1 LLSFHWQGNDPPRM
15 RHKNSLLLYALLA
28 LYMGYS
34 MLFYVACVI
43 DLGDQYF
50 HSAHHV
56 HVPFQVNYEN
66 LTITTVE
73 PDARQAGLA
82 KGDVIE
88 FIGGEPYGG
97 QSQLIQKIQ
106 DASPGDTVQVGVLKR
121 NGSHQIVSL
130 HLAAKSGAPSRRVE
144 TLAVVGIS
152 MALPLFFL
160 LMGYWVVAARP
171 QDPNAWLI
179 LALLSFPEV
188 FVLAPVGQ
196 SGIWLAVLGTWFET
210 LQVVVP
216 LALLLFGV
224 YFPERWRWDKKV
236 PYVKWILAAITLVS
250 LVILI
255 LTGSAEYF
263 HPAWLHWT
271 TPAKVWVNRI
281 LNPVNLLCVVLYW
294 VAIFDK
300 LRTASTADARRRLR
314 VLGAGSVIS
323 LGALLVVFVLLP
335 KLGISPGFAQ
345 HPWLAVTGVLLSLLF
360 PVTLAYVV
368 VVQRA
373 LDVRILLRMGT
384 KYALAR
390 ATMMVL
396 QFSLIMFLVV
406 RFLIPALEKR
416 QHRVMDLVITGLVLA
431 GVIRLVA
438 MRDSLSSRL
447 QKWLDRRFFR
457 EAYSAEIVLSELSEQ
472 ARSFTETA
480 PLIETVARRISE
492 VLHVPQVAV
501 FLRTGGGFQLQQVV
515 GLNFSGPLL
524 LPEKSQTVQNLVENG
539 PARLY
544 RDDPDPW
551 FLLADAEEKQTLNAT
566 HAELLLPLPGRQR
579 LMGLMALGP
588 KLSEEAYS
596 PSDLR
601 LLQSVASQTGLALE
615 VSQLVR
621 SLAEAAAQRE
631 RLNREIEIAHDVQQR
646 LFPQDIPTIPGA
658 SLAGACRSAE
668 GVGGDYY
675 DVFQLEDGQLGL
687 AIGDVSGKGISA
699 ALLMASLRASL
710 RGMTLEGPG
719 DLARLMQ
726 KLSRLVFEASASN
739 RYATFFFATY
749 NPQTHELKYV
759 NAGHNP
765 PVLLRNSPGKTPE
778 VQLLK
783 AGGLAVGLMPGTL
796 YDHEQSVTL
805 HPGDVLLAY
814 TDGISEAMTAD
825 DEEWGEERMLAAVRK
840 VMDQPA
846 EEIMRSVFLAADEF
860 TSGARQHDDMT
871 LLILKL
877 NQA

>member
-1 LLSFHWQGNDPPRM
+1 
-15 RHKNSLLLYALLA
+15 
-28 LYMGYS
+28 
-34 MLFYVACVI
+34 
-43 DLGDQYF
+43 
-50 HSAHHV
+50 
-56 HVPFQVNYEN
+56 
-66 LTITTVE
+66 
-73 PDARQAGLA
+73 
-82 KGDVIE
+82 
-88 FIGGEPYGG
+88 
-97 QSQLIQKIQ
+97 
-106 DASPGDTVQVGVLKR
+106 
-121 NGSHQIVSL
+121 
-130 HLAAKSGAPSRRVE
+130 
-144 TLAVVGIS
+144 
-152 MALPLFFL
+152 
-160 LMGYWVVAARP
+160 
-171 QDPNAWLI
+171 
-179 LALLSFPEV
+179 
-188 FVLAPVGQ
+188 
-196 SGIWLAVLGTWFET
+196 
-210 LQVVVP
+210 
-216 LALLLFGV
+216 
-224 YFPERWRWDKKV
+224 
-236 PYVKWILAAITLVS
+236 
-250 LVILI
+250 
-255 LTGSAEYF
+255 
-263 HPAWLHWT
+263 
-271 TPAKVWVNRI
+271 
-281 LNPVNLLCVVLYW
+281 
-294 VAIFDK
+294 
-300 LRTASTADARRRLR
+300 R
-314 VLGAGSVIS
+314 VLGAGSLVG
-323 LGALLVVFVLLP
+323 LGTLLVVFVVLP
-335 KLGISPGFAQ
+335 RFGISPGFAQ
-345 HPWLAVTGVLLSLLF
+345 HPWVAVTGVLLSLLF

-384 KYALAR
+384 KYFLAR

-396 QFSLIMFLVV
+396 QFSLITFLVV
-406 RFLIPALEKR
+406 RFLLPELEKR
-416 QHRVMDLVITGLVLA
+416 QHRVMDLVVTGLVLA
-431 GVIRLVA
+431 GVVRLMV

-524 LPEKSQTVQNLVENG
+524 LPEKSQTVQNLVQHG
-539 PARLY
+539 ATRLY

-551 FLLADAEEKQTLNAT
+551 FLLADAQEQRTLNAT
-566 HAELLLPLPGRQR
+566 HAELLLPLPGREH

-621 SLAEAAAQRE
+621 RLAEEAAQRE
-631 RLNREIEIAHDVQQR
+631 RIHREIEIAHEVQQR
-646 LFPQDIPTIPGA
+646 LFPQEIPVIPGA
-658 SLAGACRSAE
+658 SLAGSCRSAE

-710 RGMTLEGPG
+710 RGMTLEDPG

-726 KLSRLVFEASASN
+726 KLSRLVYEASASN

-765 PVLLRNSPGKTPE
+765 PVVLRTSGSAPELLH
-778 VQLLK
+778 
-783 AGGLAVGLMPGTL
+783 AGGLAVGLMPGTM

-814 TDGISEAMTAD
+814 TDGISEAMTTD
-825 DEEWGEERMLAAVRK
+825 DQEWGEERMLAAVRK

-846 EEIMRSVFLAADEF
+846 EEILR
-860 TSGARQHDDMT
+860 
-871 LLILKL
+871 
-877 NQA
+877 